1 MSDSTQADSKT
12 AEEQRETAD
21 ERLNSRMTRIGQKIV
36 VLSGKGGVG
45 KSTVSAN
52 LAVALSKTGAKVG
65 LLDVDVHGP
74 SIPRLLHLTGKTLDM
89 DGDAMLPVPWSD
101 NLKVMSIGFLLNDPY
116 AATIWRGPAKAGLI
130 RQFLQDVD
138 WGDLDFLVV
147 DCPPGTGDEPLSV
160 LQLLGKDAAAVIVT
174 TPQAVAVDDV
184 RRSVGFC
191 HTLDNAMLGLI
202 ENMSGFACP
211 DCGAVSEVFGS
222 GGGERMAAEVGIP
235 FLGRIPLAKEVMAS
249 GESGGTLADVDPEH
263 PVVKAFAEIVERI
276 RLYAAGLARQNRKP

>member
-1 MSDSTQADSKT
+1 MSDAMQAPAD
-12 AEEQRETAD
+12 AQRAAD
-21 ERLNSRMTRIGQKIV
+21 DLQLNRRLAGIGQKIV

-52 LAVALSKTGAKVG
+52 LAVALAQTGATVG

-74 SIPRLLHLTGKTLDM
+74 SIPRLLRLTGKTVDM
-89 DGDAMLPVPWSD
+89 RGDAMLPVAWSP
-101 NLKVMSIGFLLNDPY
+101 NLKVMSIGFLLPDKN

-130 RQFLQDVD
+130 RQFLQEVE
-138 WGDLDFLVV
+138 WGELDYLVV

-160 LQLLGKDAAAVIVT
+160 LQLLGKEAAGVLVT

-191 HTLDNAMLGLI
+191 QTLGNPMLGLI
-202 ENMSGFACP
+202 ENMSGFTCP

-222 GGGERMAAEVGIP
+222 GGGERMAAEAGIP
-235 FLGRIPLAKEVMAS
+235 FLGRIALATEVMAS
-249 GESGGTLADVDPEH
+249 GESGGTLADVPAQH
-263 PVVKAFAEIVERI
+263 PVALAFAIIVERI
-276 RLYAAGLARQNRKP
+276 RRYSAGLALQNRQP

>member
-1 MSDSTQADSKT
+1 MNDAMQADT
-12 AEEQRETAD
+12 AAVDAQRAAAD
-21 ERLNSRMTRIGQKIV
+21 LTLNSRLARIGQKIV

-52 LAVALSKTGAKVG
+52 LAVALARTGAIVG
-65 LLDVDVHGP
+65 LLDVDMHGP
-74 SIPRLLHLTGKTLDM
+74 SIPRLLRLTGKTIDM
-89 DGDAMLPVPWSD
+89 SGEAMLPVPWGDS
-101 NLKVMSIGFLLNDPY
+101 LKVMSIGFLLNDKN

-160 LQLLGKDAAAVIVT
+160 LQLLGKDAATVIVT

-191 HTLDNAMLGLI
+191 HTLDNPMLGLI
-202 ENMSGFACP
+202 ENMSGFTCP
-211 DCGAVSEVFGS
+211 DCGTLSEVFGS
-222 GGGERMAAEVGIP
+222 GGGERLAAEVGIP
-235 FLGRIPLAKEVMAS
+235 LLGRIPLAMEVMAS
-249 GESGGTLADVDPEH
+249 GESGGTLADVPAEH
-263 PVVKAFAEIVERI
+263 PVALAFAGIVERI
-276 RLYAAGLARQNRKP
+276 RLYSAGLARQNRKP

>member
-1 MSDSTQADSKT
+1 MSDVMQAGKT
-12 AEEQRETAD
+12 AADAQRAAAD
-21 ERLNSRMTRIGQKIV
+21 LQLDSRLARIGQKIV

-52 LAVALSKTGAKVG
+52 LAVALARTGATVG

-74 SIPRLLHLTGKTLDM
+74 SIPRLLRLTGKTIDM
-89 DGDAMLPVPWSD
+89 SGDAMLPVPWSD
-101 NLKVMSIGFLLNDPY
+101 TLKVMSIGFLLNDRN

-130 RQFLQDVD
+130 RQFLQDVE
-138 WGDLDFLVV
+138 WGALDFLVV

-202 ENMSGFACP
+202 ENMSGFTCP
-211 DCGAVSEVFGS
+211 DCGTVSEVFGS
-222 GGGERMAAEVGIP
+222 GGGERLAAEAGIP
-235 FLGRIPLAKEVMAS
+235 FLGRIPLATEVMAS
-249 GESGGTLADVDPEH
+249 GESGGTLADVPAEH
-263 PVVKAFAEIVERI
+263 PVALAFAGIVERI
-276 RLYAAGLARQNRKP
+276 RLYSADLARQNRKP